1 VSKKPKLDLVEKD
14 TDTKPD
20 GRRQRSERSRA
31 KIIEAMWALMLDG
44 NMDPSAADI
53 AEKAGVGLRSVFRHF
68 EDMDAIHR
76 ELVLLAEADVT
87 PLMMKPYEAQDWK
100 DQILELAT
108 RTAELWDR
116 IRVPHTVSEIRRFKS
131 DILMD
136 DYKRSRMKEL
146 SSVKAVLPADLPDYE
161 TLLLSLDSVLCFS
174 TVRRLREDRN
184 LSLSKTKEIMRFMVQ
199 TVIDTVD

>member
-87 PLMMKPYEAQDWK
+87 PLMMKPYEIETCPSPRPKRSCGSW
-100 DQILELAT
+100 
-108 RTAELWDR
+108 
-116 IRVPHTVSEIRRFKS
+116 
-131 DILMD
+131 
-136 DYKRSRMKEL
+136 YKR
-146 SSVKAVLPADLPDYE
+146 
-161 TLLLSLDSVLCFS
+161 
-174 TVRRLREDRN
+174 
-184 LSLSKTKEIMRFMVQ
+184 
-199 TVIDTVD
+199 